1 MLCAP
6 VLLSAAKRP
15 PGVGSREWAQM
26 QAAGT
31 ATPLSPTSHGS
42 SNTIESGGLCCFW
55 PQNLK
60 DCGECTSYGDYD
72 NTCHAT
78 SAACAQC
85 GVNNGA
91 SYAYRRR
98 PGPLLSTDRAAS
110 GRARAGQRQR
120 RVLRTA
126 GPQKVAKCGC
136 RGTRG
141 RSAGVDR
148 V

>member
-6 VLLSAAKRP
+6 ILLSAAKRP

-60 DCGECTSYGDYD
+60 D
-72 NTCHAT
+72 
-78 SAACAQC
+78 AAPER
-85 GVNNGA
+85 GSGNG
-91 SYAYRRR
+91 
-98 PGPLLSTDRAAS
+98 G
-110 GRARAGQRQR
+110 
-120 RVLRTA
+120 
-126 GPQKVAKCGC
+126 
-136 RGTRG
+136 
-141 RSAGVDR
+141 
-148 V
+148 